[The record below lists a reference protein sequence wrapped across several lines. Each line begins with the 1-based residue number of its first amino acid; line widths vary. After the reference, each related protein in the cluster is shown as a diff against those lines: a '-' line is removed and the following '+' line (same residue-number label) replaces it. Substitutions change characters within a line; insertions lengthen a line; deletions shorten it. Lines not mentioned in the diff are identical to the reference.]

1 MKTNFLNGEKMSL
14 SLKDDILK
22 SYLKKCVRCG
32 QCRSVCP
39 VLAVTGKESA
49 SPRGKVYLSGL
60 LQKGE
65 IIPGQETDNILSLCL
80 TCGACAAEC
89 PSGLPVD
96 DIITA
101 ARSLS
106 VGLHPNSLQ
115 QILYRGLFS
124 RLHLLGG
131 LPGFIPLLK
140 MIMNRKNDF
149 TFKPAHSYIPVISRS
164 ENKKTRLR
172 VGYFLGCATNYMFP
186 EVAKSVVSVLTH
198 LGCEVI
204 TPPSAHCCGLPLT
217 ATGETTLAADLI
229 EKNRQSFDSFRLD
242 AIVTDC
248 SSCSFHLTKG
258 DLTCKSQPVYEF
270 NEFLT
275 NVLNPD
281 KPCHKQESRIVFH
294 DPCHLKYG
302 RKITDQGRQIISS
315 IPGIEVVEIPGG
327 STCCGGGGTFAF
339 KYPTISSKI
348 LKTNINKIKACNPQ
362 TVATVCPSCTMQI
375 SRGLKTSDISVCHPA
390 QILYASYGLSGT
402 KTKK

>member
-1 MKTNFLNGEKMSL
+1 MSL
-14 SLKDDILK
+14 SLKEDILK
-22 SYLKKCVRCG
+22 AYLKKCVRCG

-39 VLAVTGKESA
+39 VLAAAGRESA

-65 IIPGQETDNILSLCL
+65 IIPGPETDSILSLCL

-106 VGLHPNSLQ
+106 VGLHPNSPQ

-131 LPGFIPLLK
+131 LPGFIPLLR
-140 MIMNRKNDF
+140 MIINRGNDF
-149 TFKPAHSYIPVISRS
+149 TFKPARSYIPVISRP
-164 ENKKTRLR
+164 ENKKPRLR
-172 VGYFLGCATNYMFP
+172 VGYFLGCATNYLLP
-186 EVAKSVVSVLTH
+186 EVAKSVVNVLTH

-217 ATGETTLAADLI
+217 TAGETTLAADLI
-229 EKNRQSFDSFRLD
+229 EKNRQLFDVFRLD

-258 DLTCKSQPVYEF
+258 GLTCKSQPVYEF

-281 KPCHKQESRIVFH
+281 KPLQQQEGRIVFH

-302 RKITDQGRQIISS
+302 RKLTDQGRQIISS
-315 IPGIEVVEIPGG
+315 IPGIEIVEIPGG

-339 KYPTISSKI
+339 KYRTLSSDI
-348 LKTNINKIKACNPQ
+348 LKTNISKINSCNPQ

-375 SRGLKTSDISVCHPA
+375 SRGLKTESNISVCHPA